1 MGRRHGQ
8 REMNSYVRDRRVLKP
23 SQLNALA
30 RDILEGSFAQVWV
43 EGEIS
48 NFSRPA
54 SGHLY
59 FTLKDDRA
67 QVRCAMFRSKAM
79 TVRFAPRDG
88 LLVQARGKLTLYEAR
103 GECQLVL
110 EHLEEAGEGALRQ
123 AFEQLKARLAAEGL
137 FAPERKRPL
146 PRFVRRLGVIT
157 SPRGAAVRDVL
168 SVLERRLP
176 LLEVEVLPV
185 PVQGEGAACEIL
197 AQLHAALRS
206 GRYDAL
212 LLTRGGGSLEDLWCF
227 NDEDVVR
234 AIAASPVVVVSGV
247 GHETDFTLADFAA
260 DLRAPTPSAAAE
272 LVAPDMEQLQVQ
284 VSGLAA
290 RLAGALLL
298 AVRDRRWALAQQ
310 AARLRGL
317 SPLAQLRAA
326 QQRVDDL
333 QARAASA
340 IGYRVSLDRQRL
352 RGLTQ
357 ALNTIS
363 PLAVL
368 QRGYAIVTGP
378 GGALL
383 RSTAQ
388 ARPGDRLSIRVG
400 DGSFPAAVA
409 ED

>member
-1 MGRRHGQ
+1 MPDMWSVSELNRYVKQ
-8 REMNSYVRDRRVLKP
+8 SLEMDYRLQDLR
-23 SQLNALA
+23 
-30 RDILEGSFAQVWV
+30 IT
-43 EGEIS
+43 GEIS
-48 NFSRPA
+48 GFKAYP
-54 SGHLY
+54 SGHWY
-59 FTLKDDRA
+59 FTLKDSGA
-67 QVRCAMFRSKAM
+67 QVSCVMWRGRAERSRFR
-79 TVRFAPRDG
+79 PHDG
-88 LLVQARGKLTLYEAR
+88 DAVIAAGAITLYEVR
-103 GECQLVL
+103 GQYQLDVAL
-110 EHLEEAGEGALRQ
+110 LQPTGEGVLFQEFLR
-123 AFEQLKARLAAEGL
+123 LKAQLELEGL
-137 FAPERKRPL
+137 FEPLRKRPL
-146 PRFVRRLGVIT
+146 PAFPQRVALVT
-157 SPRGAAVRDVL
+157 SPAG
-168 SVLERRLP
+168 
-176 LLEVEVLPV
+176 
-185 PVQGEGAACEIL
+185 
-197 AQLHAALRS
+197 AALRDMLNILRRRCPLIDVILVPTAVQ
-206 GRYDAL
+206 GLDAPPQIVAAL
-212 LLTRGGGSLEDLWCF
+212 RAAASQSPDVIILARGGGSLEDLWCF

-290 RLAGALLL
+290 RLAGALML

-340 IGYRVSLDRQRL
+340 LGYRVSLDRQRL

-378 GGALL
+378 GGALV
-383 RSTAQ
+383 RSTSQ
-388 ARPGDRLSIRVG
+388 AHPGDRLSIRVA
-400 DGSFPAAVA
+400 DGSFPATIAA
-409 ED
+409 E